1 MSDHNKD
8 TSQFVLQIADETLAI
23 RNLQFDLMVRKSRL
37 ERACSAEAQ
46 RRQGSVDTTQ
56 TKMVVLAA
64 LRARALRNGKEMGS
78 RLFDICEELGLA
90 FDSTLDRLRYDLQQ
104 LRDDGLV
111 RNELG
116 TTTAVGGA
124 EQPAMFWF
132 LV

>member
-1 MSDHNKD
+1 MSDHSKD

-23 RNLQFDLMVRKSRL
+23 RNLQFELMARKSRL
-37 ERACSAEAQ
+37 ELACRAEAQ

-78 RLFDICEELGLA
+78 RLCDICEEMGLA
-90 FDSTLDRLRYDLQQ
+90 FDSTLDRLRYDLQH